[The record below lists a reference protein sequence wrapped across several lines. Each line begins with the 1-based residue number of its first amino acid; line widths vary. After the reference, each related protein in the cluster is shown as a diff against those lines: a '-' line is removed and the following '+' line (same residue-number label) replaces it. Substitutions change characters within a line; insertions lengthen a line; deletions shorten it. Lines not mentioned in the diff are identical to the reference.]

1 MLSRL
6 WSSSRGIMRQQAEA
20 VVVVGEEAGGRGCGR
35 RRRVVAAMFVV
46 GVGVAGVSCGDDVG
60 EAVVAEFAF
69 LIVQATECVGSG
81 LHPLCKQARYNVDA
95 EVVMFAACSMIM
107 SEQR

>member
-1 MLSRL
+1 
-6 WSSSRGIMRQQAEA
+6 
-20 VVVVGEEAGGRGCGR
+20 
-35 RRRVVAAMFVV
+35 MFVV

-81 LHPLCKQARYNVDA
+81 LHLLCKQARYNVDA

>member
-1 MLSRL
+1 MFSRL

-20 VVVVGEEAGGRGCGR
+20 VVVVGEEAGCRGCGR

-60 EAVVAEFAF
+60 EAEVAVFAY
-69 LIVQATECVGSG
+69 LIVQGTECVSSS
-81 LHPLCKQARYNVDA
+81 LHPLCKQAKHNVDA
-95 EVVMFAACSMIM
+95 EAVMFAACSTIL

>member
-1 MLSRL
+1 
-6 WSSSRGIMRQQAEA
+6 MRQQAEA
-20 VVVVGEEAGGRGCGR
+20 VVVVGEEAVGRGCGR
-35 RRRVVAAMFVV
+35 CLGEVAAMFVV

-81 LHPLCKQARYNVDA
+81 LHPLCKQARHNVDA
-95 EVVMFAACSMIM
+95 EDVMFAACSMIM